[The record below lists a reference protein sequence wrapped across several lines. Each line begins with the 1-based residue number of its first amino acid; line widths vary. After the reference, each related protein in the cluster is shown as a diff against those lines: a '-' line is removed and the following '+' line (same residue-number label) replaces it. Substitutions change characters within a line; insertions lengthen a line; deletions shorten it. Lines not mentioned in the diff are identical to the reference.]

1 MFKASS
7 SIQQDCV
14 AFQSSRTGG
23 SVSMLPVMNSN
34 TNCALMNPSST
45 GNISL
50 GFPQGQ
56 VHSSIPLQLGNIVGE
71 NSSTEY
77 QDCGISAMFLPGE
90 IPWESNLEGTCP
102 QARDKAKM
110 RYNEKKK
117 TRTYA
122 PLILYIFYG
131 KMKWRLFYFSFVL
144 LSW

>member
-1 MFKASS
+1 
-7 SIQQDCV
+7 
-14 AFQSSRTGG
+14 
-23 SVSMLPVMNSN
+23 MLQVMNSN

-50 GFPQGQ
+50 RFPQGQ

-77 QDCGISAMFLPGE
+77 QDGGISPMFLPGE

-110 RYNEKKK
+110 RYNQKKK

-131 KMKWRLFYFSFVL
+131 KMK
-144 LSW
+144 